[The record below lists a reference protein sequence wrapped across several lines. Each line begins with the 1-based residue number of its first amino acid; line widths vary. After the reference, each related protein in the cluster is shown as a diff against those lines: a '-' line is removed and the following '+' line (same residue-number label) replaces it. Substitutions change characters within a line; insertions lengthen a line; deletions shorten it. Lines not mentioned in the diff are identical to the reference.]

1 MANGIELALANVQAF
16 EAWKATQTDDTY
28 RQIIYRGKL
37 NRGEIAKAID
47 CGRSALTQNP
57 TLRAGINQ
65 LEDQLRKEGILPPL
79 TEEAK
84 KVESNSKVYDPKA
97 SKRKRESGR
106 LSALEK
112 ENVELKSLVK
122 ELKKQLR
129 RYTELSET
137 LSEMGFMPR

>member
-1 MANGIELALANVQAF
+1 M
-16 EAWKATQTDDTY
+16 
-28 RQIIYRGKL
+28 
-37 NRGEIAKAID
+37 D

-79 TEEAK
+79 TDEAK
-84 KVESNSKVYDPKA
+84 EVTSNGKVYDLKA

-106 LSALEK
+106 LSALER
-112 ENVELKSLVK
+112 ENVELRSLVK
-122 ELKKQLR
+122 ELKNQLS